1 MDSEDRNTQDA
12 GSEAT
17 GSDGHQSDASAG
29 SDTQGVG
36 NGDAAESSSGVGSD
50 SSFYEDPYHDE
61 SDHLY
66 DDPHAEPPNS
76 GAADESEQASPQG
89 ADSGTPPPPP
99 PAADNGDGDDE
110 DDEDGDDA
118 DMARMSFLE
127 HLEELRTRILRALGG
142 LLVVY
147 LGCLALAGDLLRLAI
162 EPFRGA
168 ARAIVG
174 PDGEM
179 IQLINIKPT
188 EQFYV
193 QYFKVPLLAAVFIGA
208 PWLAYQAWQFIAPGL
223 YRKEKRWAT
232 PFIFT
237 TGGLFILGGLFCYFV
252 ALPVTLQFLLTV
264 TEEVEPYI
272 SISDYLNTFIILEI
286 GLGLV
291 FQLPVLIFFFTL
303 LRITTPRFLL
313 RNVRYAVLLMFVV
326 AAIITPT
333 GDPLTM
339 TLFAGPMILLYFVGI
354 GASWL
359 LVLRREGRRL
369 PWLRIGLVVL
379 AFFGL
384 VAAIIAYMH
393 FAHGYGLTSEFPWFG
408 PLSPPAQ

>member
-1 MDSEDRNTQDA
+1 MDSEDRNTQDP
-12 GSEAT
+12 GSEST
-17 GSDGHQSDASAG
+17 GSSGHQSGASSE
-29 SDTQGVG
+29 SDNQSPAHE
-36 NGDAAESSSGVGSD
+36 DAAESPRADSD
-50 SSFYEDPYHDE
+50 SSFYDDPYHDE

-66 DDPHAEPPNS
+66 DDPHADPPDGS
-76 GAADESEQASPQG
+76 GTDESGSAPSAG
-89 ADSGTPPPPP
+89 SSSSAPPPPP
-99 PAADNGDGDDE
+99 PTDDE
-110 DDEDGDDA
+110 DDDGDDG
-118 DMARMSFLE
+118 DDDEENMARMSFLE

-147 LGCLALAGDLLRLAI
+147 LFCLAFADDLLRLAI

-174 PDGEM
+174 PGGEM
-179 IQLINIKPT
+179 IQMINTRPL
-188 EQFYV
+188 EQFQV
-193 QYFKVPLLAAVFIGA
+193 QYIKVPLLAAVFLGA

-223 YRKEKRWAT
+223 YKREKRWAM

-237 TGGLFILGGLFCYFV
+237 TAVLFILGGLFCYFV
-252 ALPVTLQFLLTV
+252 ALRVTLQFLLTV
-264 TEEVEPYI
+264 TDEVEPYI
-272 SISDYLNTFIILEI
+272 SVSDYLNTFIILEI

-303 LRITTPRFLL
+303 LRLTTPRFLL
-313 RNVRYAVLLMFVV
+313 RNVRYAVLVMFIV

-379 AFFGL
+379 AFFAL
-384 VAAIIAYMH
+384 IAAIIAYMY
-393 FAHGYGLTSEFPWFG
+393 FAHGYGLTPDFPWFG
-408 PLSPPAQ
+408 PPPQ

>member
-1 MDSEDRNTQDA
+1 MDSEDRDRQAA
-12 GSEAT
+12 GPGPT
-17 GSDGHQSDASAG
+17 GSDGQQSEASAG
-29 SDTQGVG
+29 TDAQGSGHADTGESSVSNSDT
-36 NGDAAESSSGVGSD
+36 
-50 SSFYEDPYHDE
+50 SFYDDPYHDE

-66 DDPHAEPPNS
+66 DDPHADPPDS
-76 GAADESEQASPQG
+76 AAGDQQGEGASATAEAGAA
-89 ADSGTPPPPP
+89 PPPPP
-99 PAADNGDGDDE
+99 TDNGD
-110 DDEDGDDA
+110 DGDD
-118 DMARMSFLE
+118 DDDGDEEGMARMSFLE

-147 LGCLALAGDLLRLAI
+147 LLCLAFANDLLRLAI

-168 ARAIVG
+168 ARAIAG
-174 PDGEM
+174 PGGEM
-179 IQLINIKPT
+179 IQMINTRPL
-188 EQFYV
+188 EQFQV
-193 QYFKVPLLAAVFIGA
+193 QYIKVPLLAAVFLGA

-223 YRKEKRWAT
+223 YRKEKRWAV

-237 TGGLFILGGLFCYFV
+237 TAVLFVLGGVFCYFV
-252 ALPVTLQFLLTV
+252 ALRVTLQFLLTV

-272 SISDYLNTFIILEI
+272 SVSDYLNTFIILEI

-303 LRITTPRFLL
+303 LRLTTPRFLL
-313 RNVRYAVLLMFVV
+313 RNVRYAVLVMFIV

-369 PWLRIGLVVL
+369 PWLRIGLSAL
-379 AFFGL
+379 LFFAL
-384 VAAIIAYMH
+384 IAAIIAYMH
-393 FAHGYGLTSEFPWFG
+393 FAHGYGLTPDFPWFG
-408 PLSPPAQ
+408 PPSS

>member
-1 MDSEDRNTQDA
+1 MDSEDRNTQDP
-12 GSEAT
+12 GSEST
-17 GSDGHQSDASAG
+17 GSSGHQSGASSESDAQPPG
-29 SDTQGVG
+29 HE
-36 NGDAAESSSGVGSD
+36 DAAESPRADSD
-50 SSFYEDPYHDE
+50 SSFYDDPYHDE

-66 DDPHAEPPNS
+66 DDPHADPPDGS
-76 GAADESEQASPQG
+76 GTDESGSAPSAG
-89 ADSGTPPPPP
+89 SSSSAPPPPP
-99 PAADNGDGDDE
+99 PTDDE
-110 DDEDGDDA
+110 DDDGDDG
-118 DMARMSFLE
+118 DDDEENMARMSFLE
-127 HLEELRTRILRALGG
+127 HLEELRTRILRALAG

-147 LGCLALAGDLLRLAI
+147 LFCLAFADDLLRLAI

-174 PDGEM
+174 PGGEM
-179 IQLINIKPT
+179 IQMINTRPL
-188 EQFYV
+188 EQFQV
-193 QYFKVPLLAAVFIGA
+193 QYIKVPLLAAVFLGA

-223 YRKEKRWAT
+223 YKREKRWAM

-237 TGGLFILGGLFCYFV
+237 TAVLFILGGLFCYFV
-252 ALPVTLQFLLTV
+252 ALRVTLQFLLTV
-264 TEEVEPYI
+264 TDEVEPYI
-272 SISDYLNTFIILEI
+272 SVSDYLNTFIILEI

-303 LRITTPRFLL
+303 LRLTTPRFLL
-313 RNVRYAVLLMFVV
+313 RNVRYAVLVMFIV

-379 AFFGL
+379 AFFAL
-384 VAAIIAYMH
+384 IAAIIAYMY
-393 FAHGYGLTSEFPWFG
+393 FAHGYGLTPDFPWFG
-408 PLSPPAQ
+408 PPSQ

>member
-1 MDSEDRNTQDA
+1 MDSEDRNTEDA
-12 GSEAT
+12 GTETT
-17 GSDGHQSDASAG
+17 GSDGQQSEASSGTDAQG
-29 SDTQGVG
+29 SGHPDTG
-36 NGDAAESSSGVGSD
+36 ESSESGSD
-50 SSFYEDPYHDE
+50 SSFYDDPYHDE

-66 DDPHAEPPNS
+66 DDPHADPP
-76 GAADESEQASPQG
+76 AAAEGDEEGDQPSSAAE
-89 ADSGTPPPPP
+89 SGTPPPPP
-99 PAADNGDGDDE
+99 PTDGGDDGDDDDD
-110 DDEDGDDA
+110 DDEEG
-118 DMARMSFLE
+118 MARMSFLE

-147 LGCLALAGDLLRLAI
+147 LFCLAFANDLLRLAI

-168 ARAIVG
+168 ARAIAG
-174 PDGEM
+174 PGGEM
-179 IQLINIKPT
+179 IQMINTRPL
-188 EQFYV
+188 EQFQV
-193 QYFKVPLLAAVFIGA
+193 QYIKVPLLAAVFLGA
-208 PWLAYQAWQFIAPGL
+208 PWLTYQAWQFIAPGL
-223 YRKEKRWAT
+223 YRKEKRWAL

-237 TGGLFILGGLFCYFV
+237 TASLFVLGGVFCYFV
-252 ALPVTLQFLLTV
+252 ALRVTLQFLLTV

-272 SISDYLNTFIILEI
+272 SVSDYLNTFIILEI

-303 LRITTPRFLL
+303 LRLTTPRFLL
-313 RNVRYAVLLMFVV
+313 RNVRYAVLVMFIV

-369 PWLRIGLVVL
+369 PWLRIGLSVL

-384 VAAIIAYMH
+384 IAAIIAYMH
-393 FAHGYGLTSEFPWFG
+393 FAHGYGLIPDFPWFG
-408 PLSPPAQ
+408 PTDPSG

>member
-1 MDSEDRNTQDA
+1 MDSEDRNKQDA
-12 GSEAT
+12 GSEQAD
-17 GSDGHQSDASAG
+17 SDGQQSDASSGTDAQGAGPSDGGESSGSG
-29 SDTQGVG
+29 SDT
-36 NGDAAESSSGVGSD
+36 
-50 SSFYEDPYHDE
+50 SFYDDPYHDE

-66 DDPHAEPPNS
+66 DDPHADPPDASASDQEGEEPS
-76 GAADESEQASPQG
+76 AA
-89 ADSGTPPPPP
+89 ADSGSAPPPPP
-99 PAADNGDGDDE
+99 TDDGDDGDGDDD
-110 DDEDGDDA
+110 DDEEDEG
-118 DMARMSFLE
+118 MARMSFLE

-147 LGCLALAGDLLRLAI
+147 LGCLAFANDLLRLAI

-168 ARAIVG
+168 ARAIAG
-174 PDGEM
+174 PGGEM
-179 IQLINIKPT
+179 IQMINTRPL
-188 EQFYV
+188 EQFQV
-193 QYFKVPLLAAVFIGA
+193 QYIKVPLLAAVFLGA
-208 PWLAYQAWQFIAPGL
+208 PWLTYQAWQFIAPGL
-223 YRKEKRWAT
+223 YRKEKRWAV

-237 TGGLFILGGLFCYFV
+237 TAVLFILGGVFCYFV
-252 ALPVTLQFLLTV
+252 ALRVTLQFLLTV

-272 SISDYLNTFIILEI
+272 SVSDYLNTFIILEI

-303 LRITTPRFLL
+303 LRLTTPRFLL
-313 RNVRYAVLLMFVV
+313 RNVRYAVLVMFII

-369 PWLRIGLVVL
+369 PWLRIGLSVL

-384 VAAIIAYMH
+384 IAAIVAYMH
-393 FAHGYGLTSEFPWFG
+393 FAHGYGLMPEFPWFG
-408 PLSPPAQ
+408 PASPPGQ

>member
-1 MDSEDRNTQDA
+1 MPPEDQRENEA
-12 GSEAT
+12 G
-17 GSDGHQSDASAG
+17 SDASDEAG
-29 SDTQGVG
+29 ASPPAPETPE
-36 NGDAAESSSGVGSD
+36 GDA
-50 SSFYEDPYHDE
+50 SFYDDPYQDE

-66 DDPHAEPPNS
+66 DDPHSEPP
-76 GAADESEQASPQG
+76 APAVVESEPPAPTKPQ
-89 ADSGTPPPPP
+89 PPPP
-99 PAADNGDGDDE
+99 PADE
-110 DDEDGDDA
+110 DDDEEE

-147 LGCLALAGDLLRLAI
+147 LGCLAYAGELLRLAL

-168 ARAIVG
+168 ARAIAG
-174 PDGEM
+174 PEGE
-179 IQLINIKPT
+179 LIKIVNIRPL
-188 EQFYV
+188 EQFQV
-193 QYFKVPLLAAVFIGA
+193 QYIKVPLLAAVFLGA

-223 YRKEKRWAT
+223 YRREKRWAV

-237 TGGLFILGGLFCYFV
+237 TAILFILGGLFCYFI
-252 ALPVTLQFLLTV
+252 ALRVTLQFLLTV
-264 TEEVEPYI
+264 SDDVEPYI
-272 SISDYLNTFIILEI
+272 SVSDYLNTFIILEI

-303 LRITTPRFLL
+303 LRLTTPRFLL
-313 RNVRYAVLLMFVV
+313 RNVRYAVLIMFIL

-359 LVLRREGRRL
+359 LVLRREGRSL
-369 PWLRIGLVVL
+369 PWGRIGLTVL
-379 AFFGL
+379 AFFGV
-384 VAAIIAYMH
+384 VAAIIAYLAVYH
-393 FAHGYGLTSEFPWFG
+393 EYGLTGQFPWFG
-408 PLSPPAQ
+408 PPEPR

>member
-12 GSEAT
+12 GAETT
-17 GSDGHQSDASAG
+17 GSDGQQSEAGSGSDAQGSGHPDAGESSESG
-29 SDTQGVG
+29 SDT
-36 NGDAAESSSGVGSD
+36 
-50 SSFYEDPYHDE
+50 SFYDDPYHDE

-66 DDPHAEPPNS
+66 DDPHADPPAAAEGDEEGDEPS
-76 GAADESEQASPQG
+76 AAADA
-89 ADSGTPPPPP
+89 GTAPPPPP
-99 PAADNGDGDDE
+99 TDGGDGGDDDDDDDDDE
-110 DDEDGDDA
+110 EG
-118 DMARMSFLE
+118 MARMSFLE

-147 LGCLALAGDLLRLAI
+147 LFCLAFANDLLRLAI

-168 ARAIVG
+168 ARAIAG
-174 PDGEM
+174 PGGEM
-179 IQLINIKPT
+179 IQMINTRPL
-188 EQFYV
+188 EQFQV
-193 QYFKVPLLAAVFIGA
+193 QYIKVPLLAAVFLGA
-208 PWLAYQAWQFIAPGL
+208 PWLTYQAWQFIAPGL
-223 YRKEKRWAT
+223 YRKEKRWAL

-237 TGGLFILGGLFCYFV
+237 TASLFVLGGVFCYFV
-252 ALPVTLQFLLTV
+252 ALRVTLQFLLTV

-272 SISDYLNTFIILEI
+272 SVSDYLNTFIILEI

-303 LRITTPRFLL
+303 LRLTTPRFLL
-313 RNVRYAVLLMFVV
+313 RNVRYAVLVMFIV

-359 LVLRREGRRL
+359 
-369 PWLRIGLVVL
+369 PWLRIGLSVL

-384 VAAIIAYMH
+384 IAAIIAYMH
-393 FAHGYGLTSEFPWFG
+393 FAHGYGLIPDFPWFG
-408 PLSPPAQ
+408 PTGPPGQ

>member
-1 MDSEDRNTQDA
+1 MDSEDRNKQGAGPEQA
-12 GSEAT
+12 GSEGQQSEG
-17 GSDGHQSDASAG
+17 GSGAEARGSGRSDAGEPSGSA
-29 SDTQGVG
+29 SDT
-36 NGDAAESSSGVGSD
+36 
-50 SSFYEDPYHDE
+50 SFYDDPYHDE

-66 DDPHAEPPNS
+66 DDPHADPPDAA
-76 GAADESEQASPQG
+76 AADQGGQEASAT
-89 ADSGTPPPPP
+89 ADSGAPPPQPPPPT
-99 PAADNGDGDDE
+99 DNGEE
-110 DDEDGDDA
+110 DDDDGEEEG
-118 DMARMSFLE
+118 MARMSFLE

-147 LGCLALAGDLLRLAI
+147 LFCLAFANDLLRLAI

-168 ARAIVG
+168 ARAIAG
-174 PDGEM
+174 PGGEM
-179 IQLINIKPT
+179 IQMINTRPL
-188 EQFYV
+188 EQFQV
-193 QYFKVPLLAAVFIGA
+193 QYIKVPLLAAVFLGA
-208 PWLAYQAWQFIAPGL
+208 PWLTYQAWQFIAPGL
-223 YRKEKRWAT
+223 YRKEKRWAM

-237 TGGLFILGGLFCYFV
+237 TAVLFVLGGVFCYFV
-252 ALPVTLQFLLTV
+252 ALRVTLQFLLTV

-272 SISDYLNTFIILEI
+272 SVSDYLNTFIILEI

-303 LRITTPRFLL
+303 LRLTTPRFLL
-313 RNVRYAVLLMFVV
+313 RNVRYAVLVMFII

-369 PWLRIGLVVL
+369 PWLRIGLSVL
-379 AFFGL
+379 AFFAL
-384 VAAIIAYMH
+384 IAAIMAYMH
-393 FAHGYGLTSEFPWFG
+393 FAHGFGLMPGFPWFG
-408 PLSPPAQ
+408 PTGQPGQ

>member
-1 MDSEDRNTQDA
+1 MDSEDRNTQDGGA
-12 GSEAT
+12 ETTGSEGQQSEDST
-17 GSDGHQSDASAG
+17 GTDAQGSGHSDAGESSESG
-29 SDTQGVG
+29 SDT
-36 NGDAAESSSGVGSD
+36 
-50 SSFYEDPYHDE
+50 SFYDDPYHDE

-66 DDPHAEPPNS
+66 DDPHADSP
-76 GAADESEQASPQG
+76 AAAEGDGEGDEASSS
-89 ADSGTPPPPP
+89 ADSGTAPPPPP
-99 PAADNGDGDDE
+99 TDDGDGGDDDDDDDE
-110 DDEDGDDA
+110 EG
-118 DMARMSFLE
+118 MARMSFLE

-147 LGCLALAGDLLRLAI
+147 LFCLAFANDLLRLAI

-168 ARAIVG
+168 ARAIAG
-174 PDGEM
+174 PGGEM
-179 IQLINIKPT
+179 IQMINTRPL
-188 EQFYV
+188 EQFQV
-193 QYFKVPLLAAVFIGA
+193 QYIKVPLLAAVFLGA
-208 PWLAYQAWQFIAPGL
+208 PWLTYQAWQFIAPGL
-223 YRKEKRWAT
+223 YRKEKRWAL

-237 TGGLFILGGLFCYFV
+237 TASLFVLGGVFCYFV
-252 ALPVTLQFLLTV
+252 ALRVTLQFLLTV

-272 SISDYLNTFIILEI
+272 SVSDYLNTFIILEI

-303 LRITTPRFLL
+303 LRLTTPRFLL
-313 RNVRYAVLLMFVV
+313 RNVRYAVLVMFIV

-369 PWLRIGLVVL
+369 PWLRIGLSVL

-384 VAAIIAYMH
+384 IAAIIAYMH
-393 FAHGYGLTSEFPWFG
+393 FAHGYGLIPDFPWFG
-408 PLSPPAQ
+408 PTDPQG

>member
-1 MDSEDRNTQDA
+1 MDSEDRNTQDTGPETTGPEGQQSES
-12 GSEAT
+12 GSGTDAQ
-17 GSDGHQSDASAG
+17 GSGHSDAGQSSESG
-29 SDTQGVG
+29 SDT
-36 NGDAAESSSGVGSD
+36 
-50 SSFYEDPYHDE
+50 SFYDDPYHDE

-66 DDPHAEPPNS
+66 DDPHAEPPAAA
-76 GAADESEQASPQG
+76 GGDEAEDEPAAD
-89 ADSGTPPPPP
+89 ADAGTAPPPPP
-99 PAADNGDGDDE
+99 TDDGDDGDGDDD
-110 DDEDGDDA
+110 DDEEG
-118 DMARMSFLE
+118 MARMSFLE

-147 LGCLALAGDLLRLAI
+147 LFCLAFANDLLRLAI

-168 ARAIVG
+168 ARAIAG
-174 PDGEM
+174 PGGEM
-179 IQLINIKPT
+179 IQMINTRPL
-188 EQFYV
+188 EQFQV
-193 QYFKVPLLAAVFIGA
+193 QYIKVPLLAAVFLGA
-208 PWLAYQAWQFIAPGL
+208 PWLTYQAWQFIAPGL
-223 YRKEKRWAT
+223 YRKEKRWAL

-237 TGGLFILGGLFCYFV
+237 TATLFVLGGVFCYFV
-252 ALPVTLQFLLTV
+252 ALRVTLQFLLTV

-272 SISDYLNTFIILEI
+272 SVSDYLNTFIILEI

-303 LRITTPRFLL
+303 LRLTTPRFLL
-313 RNVRYAVLLMFVV
+313 RNVRYAVLVMFIV

-369 PWLRIGLVVL
+369 PWLRIGLSVL

-384 VAAIIAYMH
+384 IAAIIAYMH
-393 FAHGYGLTSEFPWFG
+393 FAHGYGLTPDFPWFG
-408 PLSPPAQ
+408 PTDPSG